1 LAFQVTDDILDIE
14 GGIEKTGKRAGR
26 DAELQKATYPAALGM
41 KKTKQ
46 YARELLDD
54 ALSALKT
61 FGPKAEPLRQIALFV
76 VERAVPSET

>member
-1 LAFQVTDDILDIE
+1 
-14 GGIEKTGKRAGR
+14 
-26 DAELQKATYPAALGM
+26 M

-76 VERAVPSET
+76 VERAVPAEP